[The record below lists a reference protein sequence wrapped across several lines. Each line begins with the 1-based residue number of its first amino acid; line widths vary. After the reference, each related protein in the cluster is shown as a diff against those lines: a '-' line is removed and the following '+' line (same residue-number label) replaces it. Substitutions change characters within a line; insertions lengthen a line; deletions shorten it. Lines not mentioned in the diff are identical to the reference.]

1 MSKASPDHPIMPRL
15 CAGAMIAGLLIL
27 TGCQTPE
34 QERHADLDTCSG
46 MGARYGSS
54 SHTGCMLQQQQRRDD
69 AQLRTLES
77 ARLSQI
83 MAEDAR
89 RQHERMRR
97 ERQRN

>member
-1 MSKASPDHPIMPRL
+1 MRNASPDHVFMRRL
-15 CAGAMIAGLLIL
+15 CAGTMFAGLLIL

-34 QERHADLDTCSG
+34 QQLYADHDTCSG

-89 RQHERMRR
+89 RQHERIRR
-97 ERQRN
+97 ERQRD

>member
-1 MSKASPDHPIMPRL
+1 MSKASQDRGISRRL
-15 CAGAMIAGLLIL
+15 YSGITFASLLIL

-34 QERHADLDTCSG
+34 QERYADLDTCTG

-69 AQLRTLES
+69 AQLRTLEA

-97 ERQRN
+97 DRRQD

>member
-1 MSKASPDHPIMPRL
+1 MSKASQDRVVRRRL
-15 CAGAMIAGLLIL
+15 YVGTIFTGLLIL

-34 QERHADLDTCSG
+34 QERYADLDTCSS

-69 AQLRTLES
+69 AHLRFLQE
-77 ARLSQI
+77 ARISQK

-89 RQHERMRR
+89 REHERMRR
-97 ERQRN
+97 EKRRD

>member
-1 MSKASPDHPIMPRL
+1 MSKASPDHLVRQCLYASKIF
-15 CAGAMIAGLLIL
+15 AGLLIL

-34 QERHADLDTCSG
+34 QERYADLDTCSA
-46 MGARYGSS
+46 MGARYASS

-69 AQLRTLES
+69 AQLRTLEA
-77 ARLSQI
+77 ARLSQV

-97 ERQRN
+97 ERQRD